1 MKNQKDIQLIPE
13 KKKILWYYIKIILV
27 FDILLMILDIL
38 GSGIQNNRQWY
49 LEGVF
54 YFVIL
59 LILILLLVNREQKNN
74 ILNIS
79 SSGITGPKE
88 ILKSEKIF
96 IKFNRI
102 NKSKKQNIIQKYI
115 CYYCIYSESNER
127 ISIILDY
134 YSKEQQKLLFD
145 RLNISL

>member
-27 FDILLMILDIL
+27 FDILLMILDML

-49 LEGVF
+49 VEGVF

-74 ILNIS
+74 VLNIS

-96 IKFNRI
+96 IKFNGLINQRNRI
-102 NKSKKQNIIQKYI
+102 LFKNIYVIIVSIQNQMSEFQSFSIIIQRNSKN
-115 CYYCIYSESNER
+115 YY
-127 ISIILDY
+127 LTD
-134 YSKEQQKLLFD
+134 
-145 RLNISL
+145 